1 MELLIRLK
9 GQLDRSIP
17 ESVRKAMADAAEL
30 QKKMQRLQ
38 AVQAKAQK
46 YKEMARAAEVLG
58 ERFRHA
64 RETVSRLGAEFRKN
78 QEAAARYR
86 AQINQAKA
94 ALSGMSRSANPEAY
108 RAARA
113 SLAQLTAA
121 YQSAQAAARASRSA
135 FTQASA
141 NARTLGSAYNR
152 SQDGLRRLSAELQR
166 AGFYTQFFDSN
177 QRHLQN
183 ELRRTSQEMERAR
196 RTQEQYNNQQAQ
208 QAQRQ
213 RAHGQAQ
220 TDFYNATG
228 NWKAGLEAS
237 KTILSPFVGAISS
250 AMDFEAEMAKVKSM
264 TQMDNIKLGNW
275 ERVNSEMQKLT
286 EQAKEMGR
294 TTQFTSVQAAQA
306 QFELAKAGYD
316 TEKVYAS
323 LPHVLNMAA
332 VENMELGDAA
342 RIATNIMSGFGLGA
356 DKIEHSIDV
365 LAYTSTHANTDLRSL
380 GETMKYAAPVAKSF
394 GASLEETATM
404 AKFMADAGIAGSQ
417 AGTSLRQGMLRLVAP
432 PKKASKAMQEMGI
445 SLSDAQAE
453 WANAQA
459 TAQAYGITLDSTKGP
474 GEQLISVIEQIEKSM
489 AGASDQEKI
498 AALNAIT
505 GINAVSGWAAVMSNS
520 SGSIREFYEKLRTCD
535 GAAKQAAATMQDT
548 TKGAFTRLNSAVE
561 AVAQNIGDAFLPVVR
576 AAAEK
581 AAVFA
586 TKLAEW
592 AGEHQ
597 SIVLAAGAAAAA
609 IAGMIMTALTVNV
622 VVAGWRLLETTIDM
636 VAASQTLLAAK
647 TRLSAIATMIHAGA
661 NAALGASMTALRHP
675 ITTVTA
681 LFGAIPARLAAAR
694 AALMAIPAMISGAFA
709 AIPGMIS
716 GALASLATVGLPV
729 IVAILAIVAVIALVA
744 ANFDKLKETASIV
757 FNHISGTVGA
767 TVARIQ
773 QHFQDALNKITAVW
787 NSVTGQSLQSSQ
799 IIGAIFNNL
808 GFLIG
813 AAFDIAAGIVGTA
826 ISVIINLVASVAQI
840 IGGVINI
847 VAGLFT
853 GDWNRAWQGA
863 GQAVKGFSDATLGT
877 FKTIAGGIG
886 DIFDTLLGK
895 ADEVQAKAEQAKS
908 ASAGAQMSNRESGSM
923 QIAAQVAAI
932 PMPDTSAAQAQVAAL
947 GESATQTATAT
958 QQNAAALEQY
968 KAAVEANGQ
977 GMEQYTQMIQQGGQS
992 MAQLGEN
999 LGTALPNVT
1008 QFGETAGQATPNLA
1022 QLSETVGAGS
1032 PLLQQHNELVGAGNP
1047 LSAQH
1052 NELMTAGNALLAQF
1066 KETVASVIAIVQQFA
1081 SALTSTNE
1089 GLASLGS
1096 SSSVAASAIS
1106 SLGSAAQ
1113 GAVSTFQSAAS
1124 SVAAAAANAGSG
1136 ANVAHNAEG
1145 GIYQKGAFLTTFAEN
1160 SAEAA
1165 IPLDGSRR
1173 AASLWRQAGE
1183 MLGILPKRIP
1193 GGDGTATAEQALQN
1207 MPTLSTVHMQKP
1219 PMMPDVQIPELV
1231 QKPPVMPDI
1240 RIPDLVQEIPS
1251 MGNILPDLAGMGKR
1265 AASSILGKGLPKW
1278 MPQGAGFLGGM
1289 FQRPP
1294 LEASIPMVN
1303 ALPQDIGMLAELAM
1317 PGTEGAVEAPMAMEP
1332 PSGMGG
1338 AIEINYNPQITI
1350 QGNADGSTVSQLEE
1364 LLASEREKI
1373 LHEVSKKFG
1382 GMMEV
1387 FMHEQR
1393 RRSYAT

>member
-1 MELLIRLK
+1 MVGRDMELLIRLK

-64 RETVSRLGAEFRKN
+64 WETVSRLGAEFRKN

-141 NARTLGSAYNR
+141 NARTLGSAYTR

-228 NWKAGLEAS
+228 NWQAGLEAS

-275 ERVNSEMQKLT
+275 ETVNSEMQKLT

-294 TTQFTSVQAAQA
+294 TTQFTAVQAAQA
-306 QFELAKAGYD
+306 QFYMAKAGWD
-316 TEKVYAS
+316 TEKVYTG
-323 LPHVLNMAA
+323 LPHILNMAA
-332 VENMELGDAA
+332 VENMDLGRAA
-342 RIATNIMSGFGLGA
+342 EITTNIMSGFGLSA
-356 DKIEHSIDV
+356 DKVGHAVDV
-365 LAYTSTHANTDLRSL
+365 LAYTSTHANTDLNAL
-380 GETMKYAAPVAKSF
+380 GETMKYAAPVARSF

-622 VVAGWRLLETTIDM
+622 VVAGWRLLATTIDM
-636 VAASQTLLAAK
+636 VVASQTLLAAK

-716 GALASLATVGLPV
+716 GAFASLATVGLPV
-729 IVAILAIVAVIALVA
+729 IVAILAIVAVVALVA

-767 TVARIQ
+767 MVARVQ

-799 IIGAIFNNL
+799 IIGAIFNEL

-840 IGGVINI
+840 IGGFVKI
-847 VAGLFT
+847 VTSLFA
-853 GDWNRAWQGA
+853 GDWNGAWKGA
-863 GQAVKGFSDATLGT
+863 EQAVEGFSGATLGT
-877 FKTIAGGIG
+877 LKTITGGIG
-886 DIFDTLLGK
+886 DMFDTLLGK
-895 ADEVQAKAEQAKS
+895 SDEVQRMAEQAKS
-908 ASAGAQMSNRESGSM
+908 AAAGASISNADAMRGLRESGSM
-923 QIAAQVAAI
+923 QIAAEVAAI
-932 PMPDTSAAQAQVAAL
+932 PMPDTSAAQEQVAAL
-947 GESATQTATAT
+947 GESATQTAVAT

-968 KAAVEANGQ
+968 TAKVEASGQ
-977 GMEQYTQMIQQGGQS
+977 GVEQYMQLLQQGGQS
-992 MAQLGEN
+992 MSQISEN

-1008 QFGETAGQATPNLA
+1008 QFSDATGQATPNLA
-1022 QLSETVGAGS
+1022 QMKETVGAGN
-1032 PLLQQHNELVGAGNP
+1032 PILQQHNELTSAGNP

-1052 NELMTAGNALLAQF
+1052 NELMSAGNALLAQF
-1066 KETVASVIAIVQQFA
+1066 KEAMASAITIVQQ
-1081 SALTSTNE
+1081 
-1089 GLASLGS
+1089 
-1096 SSSVAASAIS
+1096 
-1106 SLGSAAQ
+1106 
-1113 GAVSTFQSAAS
+1113 
-1124 SVAAAAANAGSG
+1124 
-1136 ANVAHNAEG
+1136 
-1145 GIYQKGAFLTTFAEN
+1145 
-1160 SAEAA
+1160 
-1165 IPLDGSRR
+1165 
-1173 AASLWRQAGE
+1173 
-1183 MLGILPKRIP
+1183 
-1193 GGDGTATAEQALQN
+1193 
-1207 MPTLSTVHMQKP
+1207 
-1219 PMMPDVQIPELV
+1219 
-1231 QKPPVMPDI
+1231 
-1240 RIPDLVQEIPS
+1240 
-1251 MGNILPDLAGMGKR
+1251 
-1265 AASSILGKGLPKW
+1265 
-1278 MPQGAGFLGGM
+1278 
-1289 FQRPP
+1289 
-1294 LEASIPMVN
+1294 
-1303 ALPQDIGMLAELAM
+1303 
-1317 PGTEGAVEAPMAMEP
+1317 
-1332 PSGMGG
+1332 
-1338 AIEINYNPQITI
+1338 
-1350 QGNADGSTVSQLEE
+1350 
-1364 LLASEREKI
+1364 
-1373 LHEVSKKFG
+1373 
-1382 GMMEV
+1382 
-1387 FMHEQR
+1387 
-1393 RRSYAT
+1393 